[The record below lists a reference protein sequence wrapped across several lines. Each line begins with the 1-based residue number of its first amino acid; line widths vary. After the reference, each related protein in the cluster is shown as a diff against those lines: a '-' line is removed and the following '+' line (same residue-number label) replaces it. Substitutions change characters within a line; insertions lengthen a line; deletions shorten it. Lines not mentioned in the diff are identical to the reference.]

1 MPSTL
6 GYALLG
12 LLARRPR
19 TGYELSQALRAPV
32 GYFWTASHSQIYPE
46 LARLEAERLAAS
58 TVVPGPGPR
67 DSKRYAITR
76 AGRAALA
83 EWASIPVVDEQ
94 PRSEELLK
102 IYSIWLAGPDRAR
115 EMVNAQL
122 GRHRERLARYESIAA
137 EFERDGVIVAT
148 QPGFGDLATLRY
160 GRVYERHY
168 IEWYE
173 WLAAQLAGGED
184 RSPRSG

>member
-19 TGYELSQALRAPV
+19 TGYELSQALRVPV

-46 LARLEAERLAAS
+46 LARLEADRLIAS

-67 DSKRYAITR
+67 DTKRYAITR
-76 AGRAALA
+76 TGRAALA
-83 EWASIPVVDEQ
+83 EWVVVPVSDDHS
-94 PRSEELLK
+94 RSEELLK
-102 IYSIWLAGPDRAR
+102 VYSIWLADPGRAR
-115 EMVNAQL
+115 AMVADRL
-122 GRHRERLARYESIAA
+122 RRHRELLAHYESIAA
-137 EFERDGVIVAT
+137 EFERDAPVDPT
-148 QPGFGDLATLRY
+148 QPRFGDVATLRY
-160 GRVYERHY
+160 GLAYERHY

-173 WLAAQLAGGED
+173 WLAGQLPDA
-184 RSPRSG
+184 